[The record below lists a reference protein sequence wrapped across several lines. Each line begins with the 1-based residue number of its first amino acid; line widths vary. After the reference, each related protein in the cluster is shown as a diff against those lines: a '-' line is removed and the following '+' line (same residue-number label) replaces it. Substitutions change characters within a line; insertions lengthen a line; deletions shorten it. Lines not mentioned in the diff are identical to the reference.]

1 VGNLREI
8 SGFLLNK
15 IKLTFG
21 SLNFCSIFEHNLKIN
36 RMENAQDPGFSQE
49 EMNARKQE
57 MLEFYKEQI
66 DFLEVQVKF
75 ESLTAEIEEQRLKRI
90 VALVRQAQIQSP
102 PEEHEPGEKPEE
114 GKKRTLR
121 KEA

>member
-1 VGNLREI
+1 
-8 SGFLLNK
+8 
-15 IKLTFG
+15 
-21 SLNFCSIFEHNLKIN
+21 
-36 RMENAQDPGFSQE
+36 MENAQDPGFSQE

-75 ESLTAEIEEQRLKRI
+75 ETLTAEIEEQRLKRI